1 MCISLENINAITRYR
16 TLYWCYGITNQPTH
30 GWGSFTKSDE
40 NLQRD
45 LLNREN
51 NYETLYGERSI
62 TDWNDIRSDISFSIA
77 FVMYAQKI
85 DKAVKRVNI
94 RFEPH
99 KFLRTIHLNTFKCVY
114 W

>member
-1 MCISLENINAITRYR
+1 M
-16 TLYWCYGITNQPTH
+16 
-30 GWGSFTKSDE
+30 
-40 NLQRD
+40 QRD
-45 LLNREN
+45 LRYRKN

-62 TDWNDIRSDISFSIA
+62 IDWNDIRSDKLFYMT

-114 W
+114 